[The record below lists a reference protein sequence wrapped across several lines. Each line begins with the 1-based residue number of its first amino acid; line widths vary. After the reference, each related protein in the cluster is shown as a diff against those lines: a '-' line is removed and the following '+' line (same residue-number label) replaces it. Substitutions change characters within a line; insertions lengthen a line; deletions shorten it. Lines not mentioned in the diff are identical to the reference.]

1 MNVIGLDI
9 GTTTICGI
17 AVDAKSGELLKSV
30 TLDND
35 SFIEGKPF
43 EKIQSPEKII
53 EKVTALA
60 AELFRDFAPVCAI
73 GITGQMHGIVYLDA
87 DGKAVSPLYTW
98 QDGSGN
104 ENCGETTYAKKLSD
118 ITGYPAASGF
128 GGTTY
133 YYHNENNLVPEKAVG
148 FCTIHD
154 YAAMVLTARKTAL
167 VHTSDAASFGL
178 FDLENGRF
186 DKEKIE
192 KAGLD
197 YSFFPEVTDK
207 FESVGEYNGVPVCC
221 AIGDNQASFI
231 GSVKDMDG
239 CALVNMG
246 TGGQISMLTDLKKAP
261 AGMEIRPL
269 GEGKMILVG
278 CSLCG
283 GRAFAALAEFFS
295 SVYEMISGEKPKNI
309 YRAMD
314 AALANGKN
322 EDSLKISTKLCG
334 TRDDPTIRGSVENLG
349 TDNFTP
355 VQMMNGFLGGMVSE
369 ITDMI
374 APTGCEIKSLVGS
387 GNGLR
392 KNIPLQMRFSKALGC
407 EMSIPLNRE
416 EAAFG
421 AALTAL
427 VAGKIKPNLGT
438 AQQLVRYE
446 SSIL

>member
-17 AVDAKSGELLKSV
+17 AVCAKSGKLLKSV

-35 SFIEGKPF
+35 SFIDGKPF

-60 AELFRDFAPVCAI
+60 ENLFKEFSPVCAV
-73 GITGQMHGIVYLDA
+73 GITGQMHGIVYLNEN
-87 DGKAVSPLYTW
+87 GKAVSPLYTW

-104 ENCGETTYAKKLSD
+104 ESCGDTTYAKNLSEF
-118 ITGYPAASGF
+118 TGYSAASGF

-133 YYHNENNLVPEKAVG
+133 YYHAKNNLVPDNAVG

-154 YAAMVLTARKTAL
+154 YAAMVLTGRKTAL

-178 FDLENGRF
+178 FDLENGCF
-186 DKEKIE
+186 DKKAIE

-197 YSFFPEVTDK
+197 FSFFPEVTDK
-207 FESVGEYNGVPVCC
+207 YEAVGEYNGVPVCC

-231 GSVKDMDG
+231 GSVKNMDG

-246 TGGQISMLTDLKKAP
+246 TGGQISMLTSLKKAP

-269 GEGKMILVG
+269 GEGNNILVG

-295 SVYEMISGEKPKNI
+295 SVCEMISGEKPKNI
-309 YRAMD
+309 YKAMD
-314 AALANGKN
+314 AALENGEN
-322 EDSLKISTKLCG
+322 EDSLTVSTKLCG
-334 TRDDPTIRGSVENLG
+334 TREDPTLRGSIKNLG
-349 TDNFTP
+349 IDNFTP
-355 VQMMNGFLGGMVSE
+355 VQLMNGFLGGMVSE

-374 APTGCEIKSLVGS
+374 ESTHCEIKSLVGS

-392 KNIPLQMRFSKALGC
+392 KNIPLQKRFSKALGC

-427 VAGKIKPNLGT
+427 VAGKIKPDLAD
-438 AQQLVRYE
+438 AQQLVQYQNGN
-446 SSIL
+446 L

>member
-35 SFIEGKPF
+35 SFIDGKPF

-60 AELFRDFAPVCAI
+60 TELTSEFAPVCAI
-73 GITGQMHGIVYLDA
+73 GITGQMHGIVYINSE
-87 DGKAVSPLYTW
+87 GKAVSPLYTW

-104 ENCGETTYAKKLSD
+104 EPLENSTYANVLSS
-118 ITGYPAASGF
+118 TSGYNAASGF

-133 YYHNENNLVPEKAVG
+133 YYHSKNALVPEAAVK

-154 YAAMVLTARKTAL
+154 YAAMVLTGRKQPL
-167 VHTSDAASFGL
+167 CHTSDAASFGL
-178 FDLENGRF
+178 FDLKNSCF
-186 DKEKIE
+186 DKAAIE
-192 KAGLD
+192 KCGLD
-197 YSFFPEVTDK
+197 FSLFPEVTGD
-207 FESVGEYNGVPVCC
+207 FVSVGEYNGIPVCA

-246 TGGQISMLTDLKKAP
+246 TGGQISMLTDLKEAP
-261 AGMEIRPL
+261 EGMEIRPL
-269 GEGKMILVG
+269 YSGYNILVG
-278 CSLCG
+278 CTLCG
-283 GRAFAALAEFFS
+283 GRAFATLAQFFAQ
-295 SVYEMISGEKPKNI
+295 VYQMVAGEKPQNI
-309 YRAMD
+309 YKAMD
-314 AALANGKN
+314 SALAQNTA
-322 EDSLKISTKLCG
+322 DDTLTVSTKFSG
-334 TRDDPTIRGSVENLG
+334 TRLNPDERGSIQNIS

-355 VQMMNGFLGGMVSE
+355 VQLMNGFLGGMVDE
-369 ITDMI
+369 IMQMI
-374 APTGCEIKSLVGS
+374 APTGFKAKTLVGS

-392 KNIPLQMRFSKALGC
+392 KNLPLQKRFSKALGT
-407 EMSIPLNRE
+407 EMMIPNNCE

-421 AALTAL
+421 AALSAL
-427 VAGKIKPNLGT
+427 VACKEKPDLQS
-438 AQQLVRYE
+438 AQKLVSYNK
-446 SSIL
+446 

>member
-17 AVDAKSGELLKSV
+17 AVDAQSGELLKSK
-30 TLDND
+30 TLDNG
-35 SFIEGKPF
+35 SFIGGKPF
-43 EKIQSPEKII
+43 EKIQSPEMII

-60 AELFRDFAPVCAI
+60 AELFEEFEPVCAI
-73 GITGQMHGIVYLDA
+73 GITGQMHGIVYLDS

-104 ENCGETTYAKKLSD
+104 ELMADGRSYAKALSEE
-118 ITGYPAASGF
+118 TGYSMASGF

-133 YYHNENNLVPEKAVG
+133 YYHTKEALVPENAVS

-154 YAAMVLTARKTAL
+154 YAAMVLTGRKTP
-167 VHTSDAASFGL
+167 VTHVSDAASFGL
-178 FDLENGRF
+178 FDIEKGCF
-186 DKEKIE
+186 DKQAIE

-197 YSFFPEVTDK
+197 FSFFPDVTGE
-207 FESVGEYNGVPVCC
+207 FESVGEYKGVPVCV

-231 GSVKDMDG
+231 GSVQNMQG

-261 AGMEIRPL
+261 ENMEIRPL
-269 GEGKMILVG
+269 CSGHNILVG

-283 GRAFAALAEFFS
+283 GRAFAALADFFS
-295 SVYEMISGEKPKNI
+295 DVYEMISGEKPQNVYK
-309 YRAMD
+309 AMD
-314 AALANGKN
+314 SVLAENFSD
-322 EDSLKISTKLCG
+322 ELTVSTKLCG
-334 TRDDPTIRGSVENLG
+334 TRTEPDVRGSITNLG
-349 TDNFTP
+349 IDNFTP
-355 VQMMNGFLGGMVSE
+355 AALMNGFLGGMVSE
-369 ITDMI
+369 ITDMT
-374 APTGCEIKSLVGS
+374 APLDCKIDLLVGS

-392 KNIPLQMRFSKALGC
+392 KNSALQQRFAKAFGTEMQIPK
-407 EMSIPLNRE
+407 NRE

-427 VAGKIKPNLGT
+427 VACDEKAGL
-438 AQQLVRYE
+438 AQAQRLVSYE
-446 SSIL
+446 NK

>member
-9 GTTTICGI
+9 GTTTICSI
-17 AVDAKSGELLKSV
+17 AVDAENGRLLKSV
-30 TLDND
+30 TLPND
-35 SFIEGKPF
+35 SFIDGKPF

-60 AELFRDFAPVCAI
+60 ENLFNEFSPVCAI
-73 GITGQMHGIVYLDA
+73 GITGQMHGIVYLDFN
-87 DGKAVSPLYTW
+87 GKSVSPLYTW

-104 ENCGETTYAKKLSD
+104 EKLGDSNYAKNLSD
-118 ITGYPAASGF
+118 ITGYAAASGF

-133 YYHNENNLVPEKAVG
+133 YYHSKNSLVPENAVT

-154 YAAMVLTARKTAL
+154 YAAMVLTGRIKPL
-167 VHTSDAASFGL
+167 MHTSDAASFGL
-178 FDLENGRF
+178 FDLQNSCF
-186 DKEKIE
+186 DKAAIE

-197 YSFFPEVTDK
+197 FSFFPEVTDK
-207 FESVGEYNGVPVCC
+207 YEAVGEYKGVPVCC

-246 TGGQISMLTDLKKAP
+246 TGGQISMLTELEKAP
-261 AGMEIRPL
+261 AGIEIRPL
-269 GEGKMILVG
+269 GEGKKILVG

-283 GRAFAALAEFFS
+283 GRAFAAVASFFNA
-295 SVYEMISGEKPKNI
+295 VYEMITGEKCENI
-309 YRAMD
+309 YKAMD
-314 AALANGKN
+314 KALETGEN
-322 EDSLKISTKLCG
+322 EDSLQISTKLCG
-334 TRDDPTIRGSVENLG
+334 TREDPTLRGEIKNLG
-349 TDNFTP
+349 IDNFTP
-355 VQMMNGFLGGMVSE
+355 VQLMNGFLGGMVSE

-374 APTGCEIKSLVGS
+374 SSTDCEIKSLVGS

-392 KNIPLQMRFSKALGC
+392 KNIPLQKRFSKALGC
-407 EMSIPLNRE
+407 EMAIPLNRE

-427 VAGKIKPNLGT
+427 VAGKIKPDLVA
-438 AQQLVRYE
+438 AQQLVQYE
-446 SSIL
+446 SVNL